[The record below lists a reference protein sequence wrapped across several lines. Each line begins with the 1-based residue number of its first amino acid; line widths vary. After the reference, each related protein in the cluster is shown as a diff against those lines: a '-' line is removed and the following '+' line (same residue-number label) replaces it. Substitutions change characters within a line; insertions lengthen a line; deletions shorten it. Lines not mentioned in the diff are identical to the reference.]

1 MQLIYIILLLLMTI
15 LLCDR
20 DIWLSYLNK
29 GGEKMRHILECKRR
43 NNEGILS
50 KRLQDR
56 EGERKRWGEKMEKI
70 I

>member
-1 MQLIYIILLLLMTI
+1 
-15 LLCDR
+15 
-20 DIWLSYLNK
+20 
-29 GGEKMRHILECKRR
+29 MRHILECKRR